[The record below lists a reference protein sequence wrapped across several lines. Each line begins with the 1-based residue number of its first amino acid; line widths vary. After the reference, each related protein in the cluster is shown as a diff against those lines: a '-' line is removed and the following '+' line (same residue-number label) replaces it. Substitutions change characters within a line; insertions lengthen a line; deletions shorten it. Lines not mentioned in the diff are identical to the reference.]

1 MSFKSLIFIGLCK
14 TIKSF
19 PYYRVCNAIL
29 AFIFVVIGVILRWRF
44 LKKAAAGSPLAKIFA
59 VLLFWV
65 NLLFYVYVGLCICR
79 NIQVIINENV
89 TTEQKNI
96 LEKRKYES
104 LFLNNYVWEAQPIWK
119 LNICVLPL
127 TVKMRYW
134 FYVLEK
140 FKKWF
145 WKFKNIRKYFNIFV
159 FFKVTSSIFYT
170 YFIEYFCLRLSMQ

>member
-1 MSFKSLIFIGLCK
+1 MSNKVLVRIKKLFFFRKYFMRLEIRLSKVFIGLCK

-29 AFIFVVIGVILRWRF
+29 AFIFVVNGVILRWRF

-79 NIQVIINENV
+79 NIQVIINKNV

-96 LEKRKYES
+96 LENMKVYFSITMYE
-104 LFLNNYVWEAQPIWK
+104 K
-119 LNICVLPL
+119 LNL
-127 TVKMRYW
+127 Y
-134 FYVLEK
+134 E
-140 FKKWF
+140 
-145 WKFKNIRKYFNIFV
+145 N
-159 FFKVTSSIFYT
+159 
-170 YFIEYFCLRLSMQ
+170 